1 MRDARTSPLVR
12 ALPALAAALALL
24 SLPGIAPAHDY
35 FNSDLLVDA
44 SWIERHLDH
53 PELRIIDFGREKSD
67 YEAGHIPGAVF
78 LDQCQ
83 ISREIECVPG
93 MLAHVESVGEV
104 LAAAGVNGSSTV
116 VVYDGG
122 SGLKASRLFWA
133 MEHLGH
139 TDVRILNGGWESWGA
154 GGYDI
159 SFETPSVEPGD
170 FRPAV
175 DPRLLA
181 TKDWVASRLEVDHVI
196 VLDVRS
202 EAEYT
207 GDEAMAERGGRI
219 PGAVHLDWTRSIRDD
234 GSQTFLPADDLLALF
249 ESAGVEARSEVVTYC
264 QAGVRA
270 AHTYFAL
277 RLLGYPHVRMYDG
290 SWAEWG
296 NDPNLPVE
304 TGAWGE

>member
-1 MRDARTSPLVR
+1 MHFVCAGGKASVL
-12 ALPALAAALALL
+12 LALMLVLVLL
-24 SLPGIAPAHDY
+24 SVPAIAPAHDY

-44 SWIERHLDH
+44 SWVERHMNH
-53 PELRIIDFGREKSD
+53 PELRIIDFGRERSD
-67 YEAGHIPGAVF
+67 YDAGHISGAVF
-78 LDQCQ
+78 VDQCD

-93 MLAHVESVGEV
+93 MLAHVESVAEV
-104 LAAAGVNGSSTV
+104 LRVAGVNASSTV
-116 VVYDGG
+116 VIYDGG
-122 SGLKASRLFWA
+122 NGLKASRLFWA

-139 TDVRILNGGWESWGA
+139 GDVRILNGGWESWGA
-154 GGYDI
+154 GGYDA
-159 SFETPSVEPGD
+159 SFEEPTVEPGD
-170 FRPAV
+170 FLPAV

-181 TKDWVASRLEVDHVI
+181 TKDWVAARLEDDSVV

-202 EAEYT
+202 EGEYT

-219 PGAVHLDWTRSIRDD
+219 PGAVHLEWTRSIRDD
-234 GSQTFLPADDLLALF
+234 GSGTFLPADDLLLLF
-249 ESAGVEARSEVVTYC
+249 ESAGVAAHSEVVTYC

-296 NDPNLPVE
+296 NDPDLPVE
-304 TGAWGE
+304 SGAWGE